1 MLAREEGGGEEE
13 EEGEE
18 GKEDGGSAERR
29 TKLCSKIRSLARPA
43 SLSRGKKGS
52 IEAHGG
58 RKKIERGSVRAP
70 MGEGESSAGQPKK
83 KSFASL
89 TGSLRFQQ
97 AGRQRL
103 AGLASEPCYESPS
116 SRHALRKRKKC
127 RSRSWASIAACC
139 TKRGELRDREVEN
152 CRLARSDSNF
162 VWNAPS
168 DVRPRSATTDHRKKK
183 LCSSWPLVPT
193 WPKLNFLLEAVEPLA
208 AKWELQAPT
217 MRRPS
222 LHPLA
227 TGHWPASQRAQS

>member
-1 MLAREEGGGEEE
+1 MVGAPS
-13 EEGEE
+13 
-18 GKEDGGSAERR
+18 DGLSFAQ
-29 TKLCSKIRSLARPA
+29 KFARSLALL
-43 SLSRGKKGS
+43 LSRGGKKGS

-183 LCSSWPLVPT
+183 T
-193 WPKLNFLLEAVEPLA
+193 
-208 AKWELQAPT
+208 LQQ
-217 MRRPS
+217 
-222 LHPLA
+222 LA
-227 TGHWPASQRAQS
+227 TRAHLAEAKLSSRGR